1 MSDSLQPMDCSPP
14 DSSVHGILKARMLEW
29 VAISYSRGSSP
40 RDQTW
45 VSALQ
50 TDSLPSE
57 PPGKPEG
64 EGGEYVFSLSWLLLV
79 CFSNQDLSLPLSRFI
94 LECWVLEAQEIPFPD
109 FLVSRA

>member
-1 MSDSLQPMDCSPP
+1 
-14 DSSVHGILKARMLEW
+14 MLEW

-45 VSALQ
+45 VSELQ
-50 TDSLPSE
+50 ADSLPSE
-57 PPGKPEG
+57 PLGKPEG
-64 EGGEYVFSLSWLLLV
+64 EGGEYLFSLSWLLLV
-79 CFSNQDLSLPLSRFI
+79 FFFSNQDLSLPLSLPRFF